1 MTNPQGA
8 FSVTATVQSEADIVE
23 GKLTIDANGYIS
35 YIDDLH
41 FSKVNNFE
49 IKNLKYWLKGK
60 KFEGLVQGFV
70 LDELK
75 QPVFGALV
83 TIQVKNEVDQV

>member
-1 MTNPQGA
+1 
-8 FSVTATVQSEADIVE
+8 VE

-75 QPVFGALV
+75 
-83 TIQVKNEVDQV
+83 